1 MSKFG
6 LNSFVKLTD
15 LLSER
20 PQRVA
25 TVSAVNS
32 DGTVTVIHRGGG
44 VARLRAA
51 QTYVAGDNVL
61 VKGEVAVS
69 KAPNLPSSNVSI

>member
-25 TVSAVNS
+25 TVSAINS
-32 DGTVTVIHRGGG
+32 DGTVTVVHRGGG
-44 VARLRAA
+44 VARLRAT
-51 QTYVAGDNVL
+51 QTYSVGDNVL
-61 VKGEVAVS
+61 VKGGAAVS
-69 KAPNLPSSNVSI
+69 KAPDLPSSNVSI

>member
-15 LLSER
+15 LLSDR

-25 TVSAVNS
+25 TVTAVNS
-32 DGTVTVIHRGGG
+32 DGTVTVTHRGGG
-44 VARLRAA
+44 VARLHAT
-51 QTYVAGDNVL
+51 QTYAVGDNVL
-61 VKGEVAVS
+61 VKGGSAVS
-69 KAPNLPSSNVSI
+69 KAPSLPSSNVSI